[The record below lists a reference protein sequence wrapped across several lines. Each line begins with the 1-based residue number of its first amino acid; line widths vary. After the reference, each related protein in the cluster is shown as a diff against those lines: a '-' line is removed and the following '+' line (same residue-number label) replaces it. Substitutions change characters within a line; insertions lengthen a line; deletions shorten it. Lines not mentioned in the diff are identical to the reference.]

1 MATVVSVEFT
11 EQNHLS
17 LEIDFS
23 NEELFHRIKGKIQP
37 MPSSQCCIY
46 KIPECLRTL
55 SEDAYVPKI
64 VSIGPFHRDKES
76 LQAME
81 EHKKWYLHALLS
93 RTSSPDKCLKDFLEI
108 IRAMEVD
115 IRASYAE
122 LAIISSDEFVEMML
136 LDACFIVELF
146 YNYGKVELRDDN
158 DPIYITSWMLSSLK
172 HDLILLEN
180 QLPFFLLEIL
190 FEKVRSPEIE
200 DLFLEEY
207 VKYFFRDVLPT
218 VEHHTRNPKE
228 KIKHLLDLI
237 RNEFFSSSGETEVV
251 DYTYGG
257 QLIECATELS
267 NAGMRFEATHITES
281 LLDITLSEEGVFKIP
296 LFFFDETVSYLL
308 GNLIALEQCDSDYAS
323 LISSYVVLLDALIS
337 TSKDVRLLRREGIID
352 SVLRDDEEIVL
363 IIKRLCK
370 GFTVTK
376 FYYTKLCSRAN
387 AYYRTGWNK
396 WRADLKRDYIN
407 TLRRDYFNNSKIHAL
422 ALQCLESSM
431 TGTNRVAGHLANLY
445 PGNCMHVE
453 ITPSSFTEHLEE
465 INVGDSSGTEYEIL
479 DRGHAIGLHNDII
492 INRSISDTDA
502 YWFYE
507 YCGVGHPIVKE
518 DVKYYIDYRTVDT
531 ITWEPWLESA
541 VSEMEGVLTAKLIS
555 RKRMPLQVPNGN
567 YEYYLG
573 DRCWR
578 QLAGEAHF
586 PLDPLLSMSLHISP
600 AALQEMK
607 QAGFLDCEQF
617 VVEEERETYATYW
630 AEQTLEVGHMLTDSQ
645 RMGNIDLFRLTALR
659 TGITLVVVTLA
670 SVHSLSQDFSLP
682 GEAEGSDPGWHIEWT
697 GRHEMLP
704 IARMRDLSPISS
716 SYDAEKLWHLT
727 HGMGR
732 LILAES
738 GRDAQRL
745 QKLTDELVIAHMQID
760 SIDHQLY
767 AHVRP
772 TAEEGA

>member
-1 MATVVSVEFT
+1 
-11 EQNHLS
+11 
-17 LEIDFS
+17 
-23 NEELFHRIKGKIQP
+23 
-37 MPSSQCCIY
+37 
-46 KIPECLRTL
+46 
-55 SEDAYVPKI
+55 
-64 VSIGPFHRDKES
+64 
-76 LQAME
+76 
-81 EHKKWYLHALLS
+81 
-93 RTSSPDKCLKDFLEI
+93 
-108 IRAMEVD
+108 MEVD

-431 TGTNRVAGHLANLY
+431 
-445 PGNCMHVE
+445 
-453 ITPSSFTEHLEE
+453 
-465 INVGDSSGTEYEIL
+465 
-479 DRGHAIGLHNDII
+479 
-492 INRSISDTDA
+492 

-630 AEQTLEVGHMLTDSQ
+630 AEQTSEVGHMLTDSQ

-682 GEAEGSDPGWHIEWT
+682 GEAEGPDPEWHIEWT

-767 AHVRP
+767 AHDLQLKRGRDVRVVQLLP
-772 TAEEGA
+772 RGGARTRQCGSGPRTRGCGTSCRGGVLEMILSRYMYF